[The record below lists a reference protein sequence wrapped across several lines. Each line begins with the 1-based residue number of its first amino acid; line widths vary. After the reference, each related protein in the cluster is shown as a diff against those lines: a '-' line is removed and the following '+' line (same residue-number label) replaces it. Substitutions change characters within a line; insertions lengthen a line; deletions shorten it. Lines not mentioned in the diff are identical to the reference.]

1 MIVSLLPVLI
11 QPCLMLSY
19 LIGLLKNRYLLTA
32 ICFIVWMSFLDK
44 DDIFTQMNI
53 RSQISQLQKEKM
65 YYVQEINDTRK
76 NLQDLSTDK
85 AKLEKFAREKYLMK
99 KENEDL
105 YVIVREVKP
114 FSKKDSLLKKIKSF
128 F

>member
-1 MIVSLLPVLI
+1 
-11 QPCLMLSY
+11 MLSY
-19 LIGLLKNRYLLTA
+19 LFGLLKNRYLLTTL
-32 ICFIVWMSFLDK
+32 CFVVWMSFLDK

-65 YYVQEINDTRK
+65 YYIQEINDTRK
-76 NLQDLSTDK
+76 NLQDLSTDR

-105 YVIVREVKP
+105 YVIVKETRPV
-114 FSKKDSLLKKIKSF
+114 SKKDSLLKKIKSF